1 MLAGADLSPL
11 YTQVANELRA
21 RIESGTYPPQ
31 TAIPSQSSLLEE
43 FQVSSITIRRALRE
57 LTFEGLIYS
66 RQGLGVYVSDRR
78 KIAHLLSSLVFTSI
92 REDIAKAGFAP
103 SIKEISFE
111 RTDGDHDAYQLLR
124 VRRNASVY
132 KHEKLIL
139 ADGVPIGLDTVY
151 LPGKLALQ
159 IRHELT
165 YEFVFAVLAKH
176 SINVGR
182 TKRSFEAGLA
192 NPREAEILAGS
203 TPLPLIIGRYHI
215 FGEDDAPILT
225 GKTAARADRVQFEI
239 VTG

>member
-1 MLAGADLSPL
+1 MLVGADLSPL

-21 RIESGTYPPQ
+21 RIESRTYPPQ
-31 TAIPSQSSLLEE
+31 SVIPSQSSLVDE

-78 KIAHLLSSLVFTSI
+78 KIVHLLSSLVFTSI
-92 REDIAKAGFAP
+92 REDIAKAGFTP
-103 SIKEISFE
+103 SINEVSFE
-111 RTDGDHDAYQLLR
+111 KYDGDNDVHQLLR
-124 VRRNASVY
+124 VRRNAAVY

-139 ADGVPIGLDTVY
+139 ADGVPIGLDTVF
-151 LPGKLALQ
+151 LPGKLALR

-165 YEFVFAVLAKH
+165 HEFVFAVLAKH
-176 SINVGR
+176 DIKVRR

-192 NPREAEILAGS
+192 NSREAEILGGS
-203 TPLPLIIGRYHI
+203 SPLPLIIGRYQI
-215 FGEDDAPILT
+215 FDEDDVPVLT
-225 GKTAARADRVQFEI
+225 GKTAARADRVQFEV